1 MSSLDGGIE
10 ATQGRTGP
18 ADDRPL
24 TQQEYQLLQRLL
36 SDPFS
41 IPIQFKTWLVSY
53 LETSDMNLPISSI
66 QGLTTLL
73 GIAGVGSGTLG
84 LLPAGLIFPHGGTTA
99 PAGAKMCDGAS
110 YSRTAEARLYNEIGT
125 AFGANDSA
133 TFKVPDIQ
141 GRMPVGLGSHVD
153 VSALGKSEGSP
164 LASRRP
170 KHSTSINQTP
180 HSHAM
185 PNPAQAFNRNS
196 GTGSTGT
203 GGGDRSLVD
212 VVSTNAGNA
221 VISAGPQTGDAPV
234 DTPAF
239 IVLNFIIVA

>member
-84 LLPAGLIFPHGGTTA
+84 LLPAGIILPFGGGAA
-99 PAGAKMCDGAS
+99 PSGSKMCDGAS

-125 AFGANDSA
+125 SYGAIDAS
-133 TFKVPDIQ
+133 TFKVPDLQERI
-141 GRMPVGLGSHVD
+141 PVGRGTILHTN
-153 VSALGKSEGSP
+153 ALGKNEGLGLGLRGVIHRHTKNGGVILTANP
-164 LASRRP
+164 QGFNP
-170 KHSTSINQTP
+170 TSG
-180 HSHAM
+180 SGGV
-185 PNPAQAFNRNS
+185 
-196 GTGSTGT
+196 GTGS
-203 GGGDRSLVD
+203 GDRNLQQAA
-212 VVSTNAGNA
+212 VSDTITIGPAGTPLD
-221 VISAGPQTGDAPV
+221 G
-234 DTPAF
+234 PAF
-239 IVLNFIIVA
+239 LVVNFIIVA